1 MASCGGSAMSD
12 AVHKSSYKP
21 SSLSGLPPIVLGV
34 LAGMDVQGET
44 ILGTWLYG
52 GRVAHD
58 IFDDPLWSNYMM
70 ADPTLAGQIL
80 VNLRPAVQKLV
91 DGKKIGR
98 FPLAERF
105 HAQFAKN
112 SGMSGYALLHG
123 TNSAV
128 GDFLIT
134 GFAEVSKAYDPV
146 DGDYDI
152 ELDLTLVF
160 NDIVDPN
167 KNYWTDIVKSAI
179 ATLVTPNSS
188 GNYRLSI
195 GWTTKCLVEVRKRTE
210 LTFYGYPSPWP
221 IPVRP
226 LPRAKLDVSA
236 LEKKR
241 AQEIEAKIIA
251 QLTRKLLP
259 SDHAGLADRKRRLLW
274 LFYHLSSYWSSTYL
288 VRIKTGN
295 DELARLLKER
305 ISGELRNE
313 IVQTLQG
320 KRPAGP
326 EPL

>member
-1 MASCGGSAMSD
+1 MTIPN
-12 AVHKSSYKP
+12 HTNSYKP
-21 SSLSGLPPIVLGV
+21 SRLSGLPPIVLGA

-44 ILGTWLYG
+44 ILGSWLYG
-52 GRVAHD
+52 GGVDHD

-70 ADPTLAGQIL
+70 ADTVLAGQIL
-80 VNLRPAVQKLV
+80 INLRPVVQSFV
-91 DGKKIGR
+91 DRKKIGR

-134 GFAEVSKAYDPV
+134 GFAEVSEAYDPV

-152 ELDLTLVF
+152 DLDLTLVF

-167 KNYWTDIVKSAI
+167 KNYWTDIVKSTI
-179 ATLVTPNSS
+179 AKLFTPKSS

-195 GWTTKCLVEVRKRTE
+195 GWRAKCLVEARKGTE
-210 LTFYGYPSPWP
+210 LNFYGYPSPWQ

-251 QLTRKLLP
+251 QLMRNFRP

-274 LFYHLSSYWSSTYL
+274 LFYNLGSYWWSTYL
-288 VRIKTGN
+288 ARIKTGN
-295 DELARLLKER
+295 DELARLFKER
-305 ISGELRNE
+305 ISGELRDE

-320 KRPAGP
+320 KRPAGL